1 MIFELALSETKIIG
15 WRLTVGNEMFLI
27 WKNQEAMPGI
37 RKGDTFVPGIGE
49 TIKYEI
55 IYTSAL

>member
-1 MIFELALSETKIIG
+1 MIFELATSQNKIIG
-15 WRLTVGNEMFLI
+15 WRLTLGNQKFLI
-27 WKNQEAMPGI
+27 WRDQEGMPGI
-37 RKGDTFVPGIGE
+37 RSGDAFVPGIEE